1 MKNYHITVN
10 GKTYDVSV
18 EEVSAQEFQAQAA
31 PAPAPAT
38 SVAPAASVASSGTPV
53 NAPMPGTIVAVNVA
67 AGDAV
72 KAGQVLCILEAMKME
87 NEIVAPEDGTVS
99 NVLVAKGAQVEAGAT
114 LVTL

>member
-1 MKNYHITVN
+1 MKHYHITVN

-18 EEVSAQEFQAQAA
+18 EEISAQEFQAQ
-31 PAPAPAT
+31 PAPAPVET
-38 SVAPAASVASSGTPV
+38 SVAPAASSGTPV
-53 NAPMPGTIVAVNVA
+53 NAPMPGTIVSVNVS
-67 AGDAV
+67 AGDTV

-99 NVLVAKGAQVEAGAT
+99 SVLVSKGAQVEAGAT